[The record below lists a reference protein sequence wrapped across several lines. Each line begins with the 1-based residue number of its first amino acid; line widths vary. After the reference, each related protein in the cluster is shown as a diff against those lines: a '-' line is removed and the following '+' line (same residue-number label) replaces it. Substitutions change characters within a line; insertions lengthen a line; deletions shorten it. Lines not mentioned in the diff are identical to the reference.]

1 MNRCSLVVE
10 SCYPDLVINVGEV
23 TLGEENRKKLQKIQ
37 RDQEKVRVTQAACA
51 LLNSGG
57 GVIWMKLANNDEHL
71 VEMGL
76 DLEKSL
82 RELVP
87 SPHFEAFFETKQ
99 EGRCFYIFVKSW
111 SSDISTEDSSV
122 RPRICSLSSSLYRR
136 SGTSVFIMDSR
147 NAFDF
152 LKAKR
157 RDAECEMINDFSPPS
172 KMSKTV
178 YQNSSEFDLAFE
190 IFQTH
195 RLEYGQILPFPES
208 QFIEFKQFSTKHIQE
223 YVKNT
228 VPEYVPAFA
237 NTGGGYLFIGV
248 DDKSKKVL
256 GCAKENVDPSSL
268 ESVIAGAV
276 SKLPVVHFCS
286 SKPQVGFKTK
296 IIDVF
301 RMGELYGYFCVI
313 KVEQFCCAVFSQAPN
328 SWMVKDMLLCCLTA
342 EEWVQRMMYVD
353 PVEKDQGLAEAFESQ
368 LNLSHRPPLCRPV
381 YCRKGLEYKAAL
393 QQQLFPGSIDTLCSP

>member
-190 IFQTH
+190 IFQQ
-195 RLEYGQILPFPES
+195 LIIWES
-208 QFIEFKQFSTKHIQE
+208 ISATEST
-223 YVKNT
+223 
-228 VPEYVPAFA
+228 
-237 NTGGGYLFIGV
+237 
-248 DDKSKKVL
+248 
-256 GCAKENVDPSSL
+256 
-268 ESVIAGAV
+268 
-276 SKLPVVHFCS
+276 
-286 SKPQVGFKTK
+286 
-296 IIDVF
+296 
-301 RMGELYGYFCVI
+301 
-313 KVEQFCCAVFSQAPN
+313 
-328 SWMVKDMLLCCLTA
+328 
-342 EEWVQRMMYVD
+342 
-353 PVEKDQGLAEAFESQ
+353 
-368 LNLSHRPPLCRPV
+368 
-381 YCRKGLEYKAAL
+381 
-393 QQQLFPGSIDTLCSP
+393 